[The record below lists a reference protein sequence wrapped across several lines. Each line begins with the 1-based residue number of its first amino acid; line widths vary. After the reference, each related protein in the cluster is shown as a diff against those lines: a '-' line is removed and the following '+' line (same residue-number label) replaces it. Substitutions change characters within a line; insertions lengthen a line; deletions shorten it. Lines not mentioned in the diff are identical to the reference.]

1 MSQSFA
7 SSTPRPLTAIIVG
20 AGHRALL
27 YASYAQT
34 HPDELRIVGVA
45 DPHPQRREMAARTYG
60 LSPAQCFESA
70 EEVAARPQFADVV
83 INGTMDHQH
92 VPTSLP
98 LLAAG
103 YDMLLEKPFATSP
116 AEMWEL
122 VKMAQRCHRKVII
135 CHVLRYT
142 PFYAAIRQQVADG
155 VIGDV
160 FSVQTLEHV
169 SYHHMAV
176 AYIRGKWSKP
186 SVSHTSMLMAKCC
199 HDLDLITWMKSGIRP
214 RRVASF
220 GSNFQFRPE
229 KAPANAGTRC
239 LVDCPIEADCLYSA
253 RKHSI
258 DHPDRWSFYVWDSL
272 ESIANPTLEQKI
284 HSLETDNPYGRCV
297 WKCGMEVVDHQSLV
311 IEFADGTT
319 ATHNMIGGTSR
330 PSRAIHLIGTH
341 GEIQGVFEDGRFVIR
356 HIDPRPGHEYT
367 EEVVDLTTD
376 GDMHGAFGG
385 HGGGDMRLVADFVR
399 VIRGEPASISTTSLE
414 DSVAGHLLG
423 FSADRAMAEHRV
435 VDLVFEV

>member
-7 SSTPRPLTAIIVG
+7 SPTPHPLTAIIVG
-20 AGHRALL
+20 AGHRAIL
-27 YASYAQT
+27 YASYAQQ

-45 DPHPQRREMAARTYG
+45 DLNPLRRAMVAELYG

-70 EEVAARPQFADVV
+70 EDVAARPQFADVI

-103 YDMLLEKPFATSP
+103 YDMLLEKPFATFE
-116 AEMWEL
+116 AEMWNL
-122 VKMAQRCHRKVII
+122 VRAARHYQRKVII

-160 FSVQTLEHV
+160 YSVQTIEHV

-186 SVSHTSMLMAKCC
+186 SISHTSMLMAKCC
-199 HDLDLITWMKSGIRP
+199 HDLDLIAWMKSGVRP
-214 RRVASF
+214 RSVASF

-229 KAPANAGTRC
+229 NAPADAGNRC

-253 RKHSI
+253 RKHYI

-272 ESIANPTLEQKI
+272 EHIANPTIEQKI
-284 HSLETDNPYGRCV
+284 HSLKTDNPYGRCV
-297 WKCGMEVVDHQSLV
+297 WKCDMEVVDHQSLV

-330 PSRAIHLIGTH
+330 PSRAMHLIGTR

-367 EEVVDLTTD
+367 EEVVDLTVG

-385 HGGGDMRLVADFVR
+385 HGGGDMRLVADFLR
-399 VIRGEPASISTTSLE
+399 VIRGEPPSISTTPLE
-414 DSVAGHLLG
+414 DSVAGHLIG
-423 FSADRAMAEHRV
+423 FSADRAMAERRV
-435 VDLVFEV
+435 VDLTFET